1 MKINGNKK
9 MPHGNLPIYE
19 KTCYGSGMK
28 TDYEKA
34 IEWLNKK
41 AEKAGGI
48 TNLGKTVGAPASTFF
63 RVLKGGSPPGA
74 DKLLDWIS
82 QLGGKIVFPDERMEG
97 YTLIPKVG
105 AQAGA
110 GSSLITSD
118 EVLGMY
124 AFRDDF
130 LRRVGVHAKESVM
143 LDVIG
148 HSMEPMIRHKDTILV
163 DQSVK
168 ELRDGDIFLVG
179 FGEELLVKRVQRT
192 PRGWLLKSENRDFS
206 DIVVEG
212 PDLETFRV
220 YGRERWCGR
229 VV

>member
-1 MKINGNKK
+1 
-9 MPHGNLPIYE
+9 MP
-19 KTCYGSGMK
+19 S
-28 TDYEKA
+28 
-34 IEWLNKK
+34 
-41 AEKAGGI
+41 
-48 TNLGKTVGAPASTFF
+48 
-63 RVLKGGSPPGA
+63 
-74 DKLLDWIS
+74 
-82 QLGGKIVFPDERMEG
+82 
-97 YTLIPKVG
+97 
-105 AQAGA
+105 
-110 GSSLITSD
+110 
-118 EVLGMY
+118 
-124 AFRDDF
+124 RDDF

-220 YGRERWCGR
+220 YGRVRWFGR
-229 VV
+229 GRLRLPLPAGKHPPHAYPGSQEEFPPPLCSPANLHISRNAARARLLGGTGRLPAQPSAGTPSFSAVAGIALWAQPPRAGPAPCQPIVAGATQGSHPPLPPPARPADLNAPP

>member
-1 MKINGNKK
+1 
-9 MPHGNLPIYE
+9 
-19 KTCYGSGMK
+19 
-28 TDYEKA
+28 
-34 IEWLNKK
+34 
-41 AEKAGGI
+41 
-48 TNLGKTVGAPASTFF
+48 
-63 RVLKGGSPPGA
+63 
-74 DKLLDWIS
+74 
-82 QLGGKIVFPDERMEG
+82 MEG
-97 YTLIPKVG
+97 YTLIPKVV

-220 YGRERWCGR
+220 YGRVRWFGR

>member
-1 MKINGNKK
+1 
-9 MPHGNLPIYE
+9 
-19 KTCYGSGMK
+19 MK
-28 TDYEKA
+28 TDYGKA

-97 YTLIPKVG
+97 YTLIPKVV

-179 FGEELLVKRVQRT
+179 FGEELLVKN
-192 PRGWLLKSENRDFS
+192 ECHN
-206 DIVVEG
+206 
-212 PDLETFRV
+212 
-220 YGRERWCGR
+220 
-229 VV
+229 

>member
-1 MKINGNKK
+1 MEIQNVP
-9 MPHGNLPIYE
+9 MSALTPLMEEIL
-19 KTCYGSGMK
+19 
-28 TDYEKA
+28 A
-34 IEWLNKK
+34 Q
-41 AEKAGGI
+41 
-48 TNLGKTVGAPASTFF
+48 
-63 RVLKGGSPPGA
+63 GGS
-74 DKLLDWIS
+74 
-82 QLGGKIVFPDERMEG
+82 VEM
-97 YTLIPKVG
+97 TV
-105 AQAGA
+105 
-110 GSSLITSD
+110 T
-118 EVLGMY
+118 
-124 AFRDDF
+124 
-130 LRRVGVHAKESVM
+130 
-143 LDVIG
+143 G

-220 YGRERWCGR
+220 YGRVRWFGR